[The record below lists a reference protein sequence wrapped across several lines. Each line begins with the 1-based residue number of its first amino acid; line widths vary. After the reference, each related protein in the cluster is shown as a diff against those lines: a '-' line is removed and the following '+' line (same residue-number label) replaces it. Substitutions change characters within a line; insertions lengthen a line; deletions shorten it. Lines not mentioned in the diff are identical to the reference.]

1 MPKSSVLVAALV
13 VLALLA
19 SPVGMLAVFAHGHI
33 EAGDYEIVVGWD
45 VEPAYQGDVNGIE
58 LSITN
63 SVTGE
68 PVEGAEATLHLELTY
83 GSTTRELPLAA
94 RWGQPGGYIAHA
106 LPTAAGDY
114 TVRIYGEINGTPVDA
129 SITSGPHTFSSINVK
144 SDIAF
149 PAAEPSVAELAG
161 KLQTATLL
169 GALGAVAGVAGL
181 VVSLTRGQAKRGKS
195 K

>member
-1 MPKSSVLVAALV
+1 MRKSNVLVAALV

-19 SPVGMLAVFAHGHI
+19 SPVGMLAALAHGHI

-129 SITSGPHTFSSINVK
+129 SMTSGPHTFSSINVK

>member
-1 MPKSSVLVAALV
+1 MRKLSVLVAALV

-19 SPVGMLAVFAHGHI
+19 SPVGMLAAFAHGHI

-45 VEPAYQGDVNGIE
+45 IEPAYQGDVNGIE

-129 SITSGPHTFSSINVK
+129 SMTSGPHTFSSINVK